1 MTGNVTQFNFSRL
14 TRIHND
20 VTEKFDLGGFAF
32 SGRFSR
38 RNSLSKGFAVLS
50 ILRLMRLIKRH

>member
-20 VTEKFDLGGFAF
+20 VTEKFDFGWLLSRVGFEDEI
-32 SGRFSR
+32 
-38 RNSLSKGFAVLS
+38 LVEGFCGSVNF
-50 ILRLMRLIKRH
+50 KVDEVN